1 MTCNVDALVTRCR
14 VLGDGFVAPDE
25 SHGWRLGTVLLLRRG
40 SALAAV
46 QKAGPADYRF
56 RDSWSLPGGMVRARH
71 AAAPETVLEDVPM
84 LLRSSLAARAA
95 AEAGIEPEDHGG
107 LQLSTGFGPIVTS
120 YVAKGAI
127 RFTLIAVQAADATR
141 PIELA
146 AADPSV
152 RSACWLRP
160 PFDWASL
167 APANRLLIAHAL
179 WSSLTPMEREGAQQ
193 PVAAAMDECAAW
205 SGDMG
210 WCPAPPPWA
219 DTADIERWRESWI

>member
-1 MTCNVDALVTRCR
+1 MTCNIDALVTRCR
-14 VLGDGFVAPDE
+14 VLDDGFVAPDE
-25 SHGWRLGTVLLLRRG
+25 SNSWRLGTVLLLRLG

-46 QKAGPADYRF
+46 QKVGPADYPF

-71 AAAPETVLEDVPM
+71 AAGSETVLDAPM

-95 AEAGIEPEDHGG
+95 AEAGIAPEDHGG
-107 LQLSTGFGPIVTS
+107 LRLSTVFGPIVTS
-120 YVAKGAI
+120 YLAKGAI

-141 PIELA
+141 RIELA

-152 RSACWLRP
+152 RNACWLRP

-179 WSSLTPMEREGAQQ
+179 WSGLTPMEMEAAQQ
-193 PVAAAMDECAAW
+193 PVAAATDECAAW
-205 SGDMG
+205 SYEMG
-210 WCPAPPPWA
+210 WRPAPPPWA
-219 DTADIERWRESWI
+219 DTADVQRWRESWI